1 MEAGIEG
8 IVAGDYFKIVPTGRS
23 GGGGQVGKTHNQ
35 SFSSDPLC
43 SNMNML
49 LVPRECCWSVCVT
62 SLVHKT
68 YLSNPSDISCSTFS
82 SIMALL
88 ITFQNYSFPFI
99 FQVKVLPASAC
110 GEEYY
115 KAARCS
121 FKTLLFKAQ
130 RTDSTFLVYNFNRF
144 FATQFLMMQSWYC
157 YFQLWHFLKCVW

>member
-1 MEAGIEG
+1 MIIGVITGISDGMEAGIEG

-115 KAARCS
+115 KAARYS
-121 FKTLLFKAQ
+121 FKTLLFKAEHELIW
-130 RTDSTFLVYNFNRF
+130 S
-144 FATQFLMMQSWYC
+144 FATQFLMMQSW
-157 YFQLWHFLKCVW
+157 